1 MGKISDALD
10 KRATEVH
17 QRRVETTVFA
27 PSVTNT
33 PPPVKSP
40 IREGLEPYEDI
51 LTRLNTGHPE
61 ESIKSIMFTGAAH
74 GGGAT
79 TTAVNFAKA
88 LVKNSEAKVLLM
100 DANLRTPQLHNLF
113 NITSGRGL
121 SDILM
126 DNDDKAFKVLKFGP
140 SYLFILAGGGDYK
153 GAVSLFESERFDEFL
168 NETRKTF
175 DYVILDGAPLPNSA
189 ETRVLCDKV
198 DGVVMVIESGKLRR
212 QVAMRAKQELQ
223 DAGARIL
230 GVVLNKRKYHIPN
243 WLYKRM

>member
-10 KRATEVH
+10 KRATEVNR
-17 QRRVETTVFA
+17 RRVETTVMA
-27 PSVTNT
+27 PTVTNA

-40 IREGLEPYEDI
+40 IRGGLEPYEDI
-51 LTRLNTGHPE
+51 LTRMHTGYPE
-61 ESIKSIMFTGAAH
+61 DSIKSIMFTGAAH

-79 TTAVNFAKA
+79 TTAVNFAKV

-100 DANLRTPQLHNLF
+100 DANLRTPQLQNLF
-113 NITSGRGL
+113 NITNGRGL

-198 DGVVMVIESGKLRR
+198 DGVVMVIESGKLRK
-212 QVAMRAKQELQ
+212 QVAIRAKQELE

-230 GVVLNKRKYHIPN
+230 GVVLNKRKYYIPN
-243 WLYKRM
+243 WLYKRL

>member
-10 KRATEVH
+10 KQATEVNR
-17 QRRVETTVFA
+17 RRVETTVFA
-27 PSVTNT
+27 PSVTNA

-51 LTRLNTGHPE
+51 LTRMNTGHPE
-61 ESIKSIMFTGAAH
+61 VSIKSIMFTGAAH

-121 SDILM
+121 CDILM

-153 GAVSLFESERFDEFL
+153 GAVSLFESKRFDEFL
-168 NETRKTF
+168 KETRKTF
-175 DYVILDGAPLPNSA
+175 DYVVLDGAPLPNSA

-212 QVAMRAKQELQ
+212 QVAVRAKQELE

-230 GVVLNKRKYHIPN
+230 GVVLNKRKYYIPN
-243 WLYKRM
+243 WLYKRL

>member
-1 MGKISDALD
+1 MGKISNALE
-10 KRATEVH
+10 KRAKEVQ
-17 QRRVETTVFA
+17 QRRVVTTLLA
-27 PSVTNT
+27 PTVTNA
-33 PPPVKSP
+33 PPPMTSP
-40 IREGLEPYEDI
+40 IKEGLEPYEDI
-51 LTRLNTGHPE
+51 LTRMHTNYPE
-61 ESIKSIMFTGAAH
+61 DSIKSILFAGASH

-79 TTAVNFAKA
+79 TTAVNFAKT
-88 LVKNSEAKVLLM
+88 LVKNAEVKVLLI

-126 DNDDKAFKVLKFGP
+126 DNDKKAFEVLKFGP
-140 SYLFILAGGGDYK
+140 SYLFILAGGGDYR
-153 GAVSLFESERFDEFL
+153 GAVSLFESKRFDEFL
-168 NETRKTF
+168 IEMRKSF

-212 QVAMRAKQELQ
+212 QVAMRAKQELE

-230 GVVLNKRKYHIPN
+230 GVVLNKRKYHIPD
-243 WLYKRM
+243 WIYRRL